1 MAVKEKEQ
9 LKLIVK
15 KKALD
20 YGLLVVVL
28 VLLAIGLV
36 MILSASAPYS
46 LRTEGD
52 SYFYVKKQLI
62 FAVIGIACMLFISK
76 IDYRILNS
84 RLSYLA
90 YIGGLGLMALVLI
103 PGIGVERNGAL
114 RWVNIAGFQFQ
125 PSEVMK
131 IGLILILATLIAK
144 EPGKIKNFWTR
155 FSSNI
160 MCGFT
165 CFWIISYSRSLKC
178 DDDNCSYS
186 GCNSIYSRS

>member
-20 YGLLVVVL
+20 YGLLIVVL

-62 FAVIGIACMLFISK
+62 FAVIGIVCMLVISK

-84 RLSYLA
+84 RLAYLA
-90 YIGGLGLMALVLI
+90 YIVGLGLMALVLV

-114 RWVNIAGFQFQ
+114 RWVNIGGFQFQ

-131 IGLILILATLIAK
+131 IGMVLILAMLISK
-144 EPGKIKNFWTR
+144 NPSRIKRFWSR
-155 FSSNI
+155 FNSNI
-160 MCGFT
+160 MHCIA
-165 CFWIISYSRSLKC
+165 CFWNVSNSRSFKRN
-178 DDDNCSYS
+178 DDYSCNSCS
-186 GCNSIYSRS
+186 NSIYRRS

>member
-15 KKALD
+15 KKSLD
-20 YGLLVVVL
+20 YGLFIVVL

-52 SYFYVKKQLI
+52 SYYYVKRQLL
-62 FAVIGIACMLFISK
+62 FAVIGIACMLVISK

-84 RLSYLA
+84 RLAYLA
-90 YIGGLGLMALVLI
+90 YLGGLGLMALVLV

-114 RWVNIAGFQFQ
+114 RWINIAGFQFQ

-131 IGLILILATLIAK
+131 IGLILLLAMLISK
-144 EPGKIKNFWTR
+144 NPTRIKKFWTR
-155 FSSNI
+155 ISS
-160 MCGFT
+160 FT
-165 CFWIISYSRSLKC
+165 LYSVTSIWSISHSRSLKC
-178 DDDNCSYS
+178 YDDY
-186 GCNSIYSRS
+186 GCNCGSYYFYSRC